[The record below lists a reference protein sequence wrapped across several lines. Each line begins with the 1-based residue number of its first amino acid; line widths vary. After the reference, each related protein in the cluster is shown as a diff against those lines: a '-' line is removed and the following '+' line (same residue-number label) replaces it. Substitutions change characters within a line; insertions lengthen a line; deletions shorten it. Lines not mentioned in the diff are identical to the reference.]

1 MKQFKFLS
9 SAAIVML
16 MLFSCNSGGNESTT
30 TTGTDS
36 TMKDST
42 TTMTQA
48 PPATPAPPAMTMIIK
63 QKVANFAK
71 WFPGYEAHDSARVP
85 NGLHNFV
92 VARGLNKDSNT
103 VLVALHMDDTAKAKQ
118 FAMSPGLMEAMKKA
132 GVTGKPTISYN
143 VSKFHDSTTDATTE
157 RAILTF
163 KVKDY
168 DAWKKVFD
176 GDQQD
181 RTNAGMTTRAINVDV
196 NDPNKV
202 SLVMVI
208 TDMKKTADF
217 MHTKELKHRMD
228 SAGVVGAP
236 DVFFYHVVKQY
247 Q

>member
-9 SAAIVML
+9 SAAIIML

-30 TTGTDS
+30 TTSTDS
-36 TMKDST
+36 TVKDS

-48 PPATPAPPAMTMIIK
+48 PPATPAPPEMAMIIM

-71 WFPGYEAHDSARVP
+71 WFPAYEAHDSARVP
-85 NGLHNFV
+85 SGLHNFV
-92 VARGLNKDSNT
+92 VARGINKDSNT

-132 GVTGKPTISYN
+132 GVTGKPTISYD
-143 VSKFHDSTTDATTE
+143 VSKFHDNSTDASTE

-176 GDQQD
+176 GDEQD
-181 RTNAGMTTRAINVDV
+181 RKNAGMTTRAINVDL

-208 TDMKKTADF
+208 TDMKKTSDF
-217 MHTKELKHRMD
+217 MNTKELKHRMD
-228 SAGVVGAP
+228 SAGVIGAP
-236 DVFFYHVVKQY
+236 NVFFYHVVKQY

>member
-9 SAAIVML
+9 SAAIIML
-16 MLFSCNSGGNESTT
+16 MLFSCNSGSNESTT
-30 TTGTDS
+30 TTTTDS
-36 TMKDST
+36 TMEDST
-42 TTMTQA
+42 TTMEA
-48 PPATPAPPAMTMIIK
+48 PPATPAPPGMAMIIK

-71 WFPGYEAHDSARVP
+71 WLPVYEAHDSARVP
-85 NGLHNFV
+85 NGLRNFV
-92 VARGLNKDSNT
+92 VGRGINKDSNT

-118 FAMSPGLMEAMKKA
+118 FGMSPGLRDAMKKA
-132 GVTGKPTISYN
+132 GVIGKPTISYD
-143 VSKFHDSTTDATTE
+143 VSKFQDKTTDASTE
-157 RAILTF
+157 RALVTF

-181 RTNAGMTTRAINVDV
+181 RMNAGMTTRGINVDI

-202 SLVMVI
+202 TLVMVI
-208 TDMKKTADF
+208 TDMKKTEDF

-247 Q
+247 

>member
-9 SAAIVML
+9 SAIIVL

-30 TTGTDS
+30 TTSTDS

-42 TTMTQA
+42 TVTQA
-48 PPATPAPPAMTMIIK
+48 PPATPAPPDMAMIVK

-71 WFPGYEAHDSARVP
+71 WFPIYEGHDSARVP

-92 VARGLNKDSNT
+92 VGRGIAKDSNT

-118 FAMSPGLMEAMKKA
+118 FGMSPGLMEAMKKG
-132 GVTGKPTISYN
+132 GVMGKPTILYE
-143 VSKFHDSTTDATTE
+143 VSKFHDNTTDASTE

-176 GDQQD
+176 GDEQD
-181 RTNAGMTTRAINVDV
+181 RKNAGMTTRAINVDL

-208 TDMKKTADF
+208 TDMKKTEDF

-228 SAGVVGAP
+228 SAGVIGAP

-247 Q
+247 